1 MSGGSLTRVVSCG
14 TIQLFTDEAKVV
26 SEAVAPFNWGEV
38 QGINVHGVWILTRT
52 CGLGVMGEVGACI
65 LWSWSLVH

>member
-38 QGINVHGVWILTRT
+38 QGIDIHGIWIMSQAS
-52 CGLGVMGEVGACI
+52 GLRMLGKVGVCV
-65 LWSWSLVH
+65 L